1 MGEAPLAPP
10 TRGTAGSGDL
20 APDKSSIRSRCI
32 EPWSMATRTLESQ
45 RSRLETVV
53 ERVSAGDGVLDGL
66 RLLRPLGEEARRA
79 DAATAVRALTPL
91 IDGYRSDPL
100 ASYLGIHALA
110 GVVSDE
116 VNPILL
122 RCLTN
127 GHSGLA
133 EHASWAL
140 SRRRPQSAAL
150 PALVEL
156 AGSGGFRAMMAELAL
171 ETWFAEIPELIWQVE
186 RPVPERIRRL
196 ADRPRF
202 GHREQQG
209 GQGLRIAQILM
220 QGRVDAELSAAGSGD
235 GGGLVT
241 LQVGLTEE
249 LAEHESVSEVFLITR
264 QIEGES
270 TRFRRPLE
278 PIGSKGTLVR
288 LPFGPSGYLPTSE
301 MWAFR
306 ADIERELRS
315 FLTGHGMIDAL
326 HLRFADVGTFVGA
339 RLGIELGIP
348 IIFTL
353 APDPHAVVT
362 AAEGRGA
369 LTRGNFAAVDAEQHY
384 VFRAW
389 LVEWMLEHATR
400 LTLLPRQNQ
409 VEQFRTLL
417 GIDLSTDP
425 DRFRVIPEG
434 VDYAMAA
441 DARQVLSSPGSLA
454 EEGVLADLR
463 RGVEAMPESR
473 RGLPVILSVGRLHRV
488 KGMDRVTAAWRSD
501 PQLHSQFNLV
511 LLGGNLEDPSPE
523 ERATMSAIESAA
535 SEPLEAA
542 NGLLLLGSRSHHEVV
557 LVMAAAVAGIPDV
570 IGPNGIYV
578 CGSDKEEFG
587 LAIVEAMAAG
597 LPVVAPE
604 VGGPATYL
612 EPGFTGYLSDT
623 GDVASIQAGLRWA
636 DGVRSSQVR
645 ADSARRLVRSKY
657 SLSAMARELVDL
669 YADERAEPSVG

>member
-1 MGEAPLAPP
+1 
-10 TRGTAGSGDL
+10 
-20 APDKSSIRSRCI
+20 
-32 EPWSMATRTLESQ
+32 
-45 RSRLETVV
+45 
-53 ERVSAGDGVLDGL
+53 
-66 RLLRPLGEEARRA
+66 
-79 DAATAVRALTPL
+79 
-91 IDGYRSDPL
+91 
-100 ASYLGIHALA
+100 
-110 GVVSDE
+110 
-116 VNPILL
+116 
-122 RCLTN
+122 
-127 GHSGLA
+127 
-133 EHASWAL
+133 
-140 SRRRPQSAAL
+140 
-150 PALVEL
+150 
-156 AGSGGFRAMMAELAL
+156 
-171 ETWFAEIPELIWQVE
+171 
-186 RPVPERIRRL
+186 
-196 ADRPRF
+196 
-202 GHREQQG
+202 
-209 GQGLRIAQILM
+209 
-220 QGRVDAELSAAGSGD
+220 
-235 GGGLVT
+235 
-241 LQVGLTEE
+241 
-249 LAEHESVSEVFLITR
+249 
-264 QIEGES
+264 
-270 TRFRRPLE
+270 
-278 PIGSKGTLVR
+278 
-288 LPFGPSGYLPTSE
+288 
-301 MWAFR
+301 
-306 ADIERELRS
+306 
-315 FLTGHGMIDAL
+315 
-326 HLRFADVGTFVGA
+326 
-339 RLGIELGIP
+339 
-348 IIFTL
+348 
-353 APDPHAVVT
+353 
-362 AAEGRGA
+362 
-369 LTRGNFAAVDAEQHY
+369 
-384 VFRAW
+384 
-389 LVEWMLEHATR
+389 
-400 LTLLPRQNQ
+400 
-409 VEQFRTLL
+409 
-417 GIDLSTDP
+417 
-425 DRFRVIPEG
+425 VIPEG

-542 NGLLLLGSRSHHEVV
+542 NGLLLLGSRSHHEVA